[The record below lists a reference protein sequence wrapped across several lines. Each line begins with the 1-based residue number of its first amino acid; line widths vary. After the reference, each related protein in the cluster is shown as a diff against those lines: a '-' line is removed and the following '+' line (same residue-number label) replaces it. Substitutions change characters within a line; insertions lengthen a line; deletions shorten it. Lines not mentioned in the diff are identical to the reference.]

1 MGRKTV
7 SRSSRTS
14 RAPLRKTP
22 TTPKTPKE
30 VIQQALKRETKRIA
44 EFLRASSVFW
54 HREAARLLTP
64 QAVPTPKSREAAAR
78 AMVLQDAA
86 ENVERKT
93 YLAIGDMGD

>member
-7 SRSSRTS
+7 SKSSRVS
-14 RAPLRKTP
+14 RRVVAKTP
-22 TTPKTPKE
+22 RTPRE
-30 VIQQALKRETKRIA
+30 IIQQAVKRESKRIA
-44 EFLRASSVFW
+44 EFLRTSSIYW

-86 ENVERKT
+86 ENIERKT
-93 YLAIGDMGD
+93 YLAALADD